1 MIPLMLPSVYFSK
14 ATSALLLAVSL
25 HTVAMTTDLKRKLP
39 KCPFSK
45 EGEGNSNYSKDKE
58 ERCNSVD
65 NNIYLKK

>member
-39 KCPFSK
+39 KCPFNK
-45 EGEGNSNYSKDKE
+45 EGEGNTINNYKE
-58 ERCNSVD
+58 ERGNNVD